1 MCSVILF
8 TLNWSWDAIYY
19 TVAHPFISHFIS
31 SSVEQNHLWHFH
43 GNWGWDQVTGSC
55 PRQCRRCHGAWLPLG
70 ASRETDRGRE
80 RNCYNVTGGPNRPGV
95 TPKSISTHLDFSTR
109 LVNKGSCV
117 ERQPLPLGVMAA
129 HSTSCLSLDRNIN
142 LMSQRFCKDAIMC
155 VFWYIFASEGHLVQK
170 HNVKVEVIDIIGL
183 SANILLPR
191 FRTVYEHDSW
201 HLNIITMQA
210 SNWIGT

>member
-95 TPKSISTHLDFSTR
+95 TPKSISTYLDFSTQ
-109 LVNKGSCV
+109 LMTKGSCRKTATSSGSDGCSQYILFV
-117 ERQPLPLGVMAA
+117 IEQEHWFDESTVIMGV
-129 HSTSCLSLDRNIN
+129 
-142 LMSQRFCKDAIMC
+142 
-155 VFWYIFASEGHLVQK
+155 
-170 HNVKVEVIDIIGL
+170 VII
-183 SANILLPR
+183 
-191 FRTVYEHDSW
+191 
-201 HLNIITMQA
+201 
-210 SNWIGT
+210 